1 MKVARIEVR
10 MNEKPEIERQ
20 VIEELTDEV
29 GNYDSWPQVIKT
41 PLVASALKGLM
52 LCTQQQNKY

>member
-1 MKVARIEVR
+1 MKATEQ
-10 MNEKPEIERQ
+10 EA
-20 VIEELTDEV
+20 VIEELTSSA